1 MRLLLDSQAF
11 ILLLQQPDSL
21 GLAARDS
28 IVDPNNEVFLSLVTP
43 IELQIKVN
51 LKKLSFAKSVREHI
65 QFELDRG
72 KFRLLP
78 ITLDHI
84 DALSRLPNHH
94 RDPFDRLLIAQAI
107 HEGLTLVTSD
117 ETIAKY
123 AVPVLWE

>member
-11 ILLLQQPDSL
+11 ILLLQRPDSL
-21 GLAARDS
+21 GFVARDAM
-28 IVDPNNEVFLSLVTP
+28 VDPNNEIFLSVVTP

-51 LKKLSFAKSVREHI
+51 LKKLSFAKSVREHV

-72 KFRLLP
+72 KFVLLP

-107 HEGLTLVTSD
+107 HEKLTIVTSD
-117 ETIAKY
+117 KIIAQY
-123 AVPVLWE
+123 AAPVLWE